1 MIRRAGALALL
12 LMPITGA
19 EAGARAAPAA
29 LPPAES
35 LTASARWIATHSRVV
50 AAEVRPS
57 RPVHPVDG
65 RVGYGESGARFG
77 AARSGR
83 AHEGQD
89 VFAPAG
95 TPLVAVR
102 NSVVVESGNDGG
114 RGNYVALY
122 ARATDETYVY
132 LHMLGPVPAR
142 LGARVK
148 GGEPV
153 GALGCTG
160 SCFGDHL
167 HFEIRAG
174 RGTTGPAVD
183 PLPSLLRWSRAAP
196 RS

>member
-1 MIRRAGALALL
+1 MTRRAGALALL
-12 LMPITGA
+12 LMLLTTS
-19 EAGARAAPAA
+19 AADAVVPPAA

-50 AAEVRPS
+50 ATGARPA

-65 RVGYGESGARFG
+65 AVGYGEAGARFG
-77 AARSGR
+77 AGRSGHVH
-83 AHEGQD
+83 AGQD

-102 NSVVVESGNDGG
+102 DSVVVETGSDGG
-114 RGNYVALY
+114 RGNYAALY
-122 ARATDETYVY
+122 APGTDETYLY
-132 LHMLGPVPAR
+132 LHMLSPASTSVGGR
-142 LGARVK
+142 LKSGQ
-148 GGEPV
+148 PV

-183 PLPSLLRWSRAAP
+183 PLPALLSWSQR
-196 RS
+196 R

>member
-1 MIRRAGALALL
+1 MTRRALPLALL
-12 LMPITGA
+12 LMLLMTV
-19 EAGARAAPAA
+19 AAHAAVQPAT

-35 LTASARWIATHSRVV
+35 LTASARWVAIQSRIV
-50 AAEVRPS
+50 AAESRPS

-65 RVGYGESGARFG
+65 VVGYGEAGARFG
-77 AARSGR
+77 AGRSGR
-83 AHEGQD
+83 VHEGQD

-102 NSVVVESGNDGG
+102 GGLVVETGSDGG

-122 ARATDETYVY
+122 APASDETYVY
-132 LHMLGPVPAR
+132 LHMLAPASVSP
-142 LGARVK
+142 GARVK
-148 GGEPV
+148 TGQPV

-167 HFEIRAG
+167 HFEIRTG

-183 PLPSLLRWSRAAP
+183 PLPALLQWARR
-196 RS
+196 